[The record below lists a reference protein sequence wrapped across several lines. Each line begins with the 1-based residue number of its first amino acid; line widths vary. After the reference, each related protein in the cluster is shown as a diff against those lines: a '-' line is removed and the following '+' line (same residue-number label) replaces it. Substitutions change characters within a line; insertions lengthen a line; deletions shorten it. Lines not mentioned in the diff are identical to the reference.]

1 MAAGAEAFPE
11 VAEAQGVKAE
21 EAVVEEAEAAAAVAA
36 GVEAE
41 GEVVAEVAAVSRSRR
56 SRCRS

>member
-21 EAVVEEAEAAAAVAA
+21 EAVVEEAEAAAVAA